1 MKAIIIGATGLT
13 GSLLTEKL
21 LADPDYSEV
30 ITLVRQPTALQH
42 PKLTQVKVDFADKK
56 ALEKELRGEVLF
68 CCIGTTIGKAGSQER
83 FLEVDY
89 DIPVTCATI
98 AAANQVGK
106 MVLISS
112 IGADARSGNFYLK
125 TKGRVE
131 EALSQLPFKA
141 LHIFQPGVLMG
152 NRLEKRP
159 AERIAIVLSP
169 LINLLLWGPMA
180 KYRGIDIA
188 VLTQAMAQVAK
199 QEVVGVS
206 RYTWREIKSVVEK
219 PE

>member
-1 MKAIIIGATGLT
+1 MKAIVIGATGLT
-13 GSLLTEKL
+13 GSLLTQKL

-30 ITLVRQPTALQH
+30 ITLVRQPTALQS
-42 PKLTQVKVDFADKK
+42 PKLTQVKVDFTDKK

-68 CCIGTTIGKAGSQER
+68 CCIGTTIGKAGNQER

-112 IGADARSGNFYLK
+112 IGANARSGNFYLK

-131 EALSQLPFKA
+131 EVLCQLPFQV
-141 LHIFQPGVLMG
+141 LHIFQPGLLIG
-152 NRLEKRP
+152 QRQEKRF
-159 AERIAIVLSP
+159 AEKLFIAISP
-169 LINLLLWGPMA
+169 VFNLLLWGAMA

-188 VLTQAMAQVAK
+188 ELTQAMVQVAK
-199 QEVVGVS
+199 KEVAGVK
-206 RYTWREIKSVVEK
+206 RYTWSEIKEASQ
-219 PE
+219 